1 MAEARESLT
10 GMWGVAILTMVVST
24 AISIAISL
32 VPRAGSLISL
42 IISGPFA
49 LGVSIFWLNLSR
61 KNNVQMEMIFSGF
74 KDFGKAL
81 KLYYWRM
88 LFTILW
94 LLLLI
99 VPGFIASLSYSM
111 AFFIMAD
118 NKEIGAREALKQSKK
133 MMQGNK
139 WKLVCLDL
147 RFLGWFLLS
156 ILSLG
161 IGFLWLI
168 PYSSV
173 AYAKFYEMSSCSYTY
188 GHECVGEWV
197 SFVLYFRYEK
207 SYIY

>member
-1 MAEARESLT
+1 MKKNKILMAEARESLT

-24 AISIAISL
+24 
-32 VPRAGSLISL
+32 AGSLISL

-168 PYSSV
+168 PYS
-173 AYAKFYEMSSCSYTY
+173 
-188 GHECVGEWV
+188 
-197 SFVLYFRYEK
+197 
-207 SYIY
+207 